1 MHGLLALAA
10 LHRISLLGGGESRHL
25 HASALRHYNDALA
38 DSKAALCNV
47 DANNCTSLFLFS
59 AVIATLTLAL
69 PLHSPSNQLENPVA
83 ELSQIATLVRGS
95 KTIVLPELSRLKAGS
110 LGDLIPRDFLAHECD
125 LPLDTGTALAFLRR
139 HVDEYTNSDPA
150 AKETYKETIQLL
162 ELSFRN
168 TVSDPENRMVVMS
181 WLANVP
187 DAYISLLHA
196 GAPIAQVC
204 LAYYAVLLHGLRRL
218 WWCGDWGKRLIGWI
232 EQEGGA
238 EWQDLL
244 EWPRKKII

>member
-25 HASALRHYNDALA
+25 HASTLRHYNDALA
-38 DSKAALCNV
+38 TSKPALCNV
-47 DANNCTSLFLFS
+47 DADNCTSLFLFS

-69 PLHSPSNQLENPVA
+69 PLHFLSHQFDDPVA

-95 KTIVLPELSRLKAGS
+95 KTIVLPGLARLKAAS
-110 LGDLIPRDFLAHECD
+110 LGDLIPRDWLAHECD
-125 LPLDTGTALAFLRR
+125 LPSDTRTALDLLRR
-139 HVDEYTNSDPA
+139 HVDGYTNGDPT
-150 AKETYKETIQLL
+150 AKETYKDTIQLL
-162 ELSFRN
+162 ESSFRN

-196 GAPIAQVC
+196 RAPIAQVC

-218 WWCGDWGKRLIGWI
+218 WWCGDWGKRLIGCI
-232 EQEGGA
+232 EQEGDA
-238 EWQDLL
+238 EWQNLL